1 MDALLADKFV
11 IDALNIEPLYMD
23 ALYMDA
29 LLADKL
35 VIDALNMEPLLID
48 AL

>member
-1 MDALLADKFV
+1 V
-11 IDALNIEPLYMD
+11 IDALKIEPLYMD
-23 ALYMDA
+23 ALNKDA

-35 VIDALNMEPLLID
+35 VIDALNIEPLYID